1 MAVLRR
7 SKIPESI
14 YLVVDDR
21 GGPNLRGTYLYH
33 SYQHAWD
40 LKEKLD
46 GRLFKISTAQ
56 MTEILT

>member
-7 SKIPESI
+7 SKIPEAI
-14 YLVVDDR
+14 YLVIEFDEGRPV
-21 GGPNLRGTYLYH
+21 GTFLYH
-33 SYQHAWD
+33 SYQHAWT

-46 GRLFKISTAQ
+46 GRLFKIRTAG